1 MSPLI
6 QQLPILPILLP
17 LLAGACML
25 LLPDGWRRSRIA
37 LPLLSTL
44 LQTGVAFALLA
55 MAAGALPAYWPEGI
69 AVYTLG
75 AWSAPFGI
83 VLVADRLAAVMLSL
97 SAILGL
103 AALVYSLARWDHMG
117 AHFHPLF
124 QFLLMGLNGAFLTG
138 DLFNLFVFFEVLLAA
153 SYGLVLHGSGT
164 LRVRAG
170 LHYIAVNLAGSLVFL
185 IGAALIYGAAGT
197 LNMADLAA
205 RLPTLAGSERTLL
218 EAGCAILGA
227 AFLLKAGVWP
237 LNFWLVNAY
246 GSAAAPVA
254 ALFSIMTKVGI
265 YALLRLTTLFSATG
279 GPAPFN
285 GPWLFWIGMATLLLS
300 SAAMLTEQKPQRL
313 VAYCVI
319 VSAGTLLAGFGI
331 GGPIMAGATLFYLIS
346 SVLATGAFFM
356 LCEMI
361 ERSQSYGANIL
372 AITMESFGVD
382 DPVYS
387 DRPDEVVGIAIPAAM
402 AFLGFAFAS
411 CALLVTG
418 MPPLSGFVAKFW
430 MLSAALETA
439 PGMAPPALSRVLLI
453 AVLASGLAGV
463 IALSRMGSR
472 LFWGTQERSKPRLR
486 VIEAGPVMLLVLLS
500 VTLALAADPAVRYLQ
515 ATGAALYAP
524 QTYIQAVLPPA
535 AATASPPAQVPA
547 QVPGAAP

>member
-1 MSPLI
+1 MSAVIL
-6 QQLPILPILLP
+6 QLPILPILLP
-17 LLAGACML
+17 LLAGAGML
-25 LLPDGWRRSRIA
+25 FLRDSWHRTRITLVLA
-37 LPLLSTL
+37 ATL
-44 LQTGVAFALLA
+44 LQAGAAIALLV
-55 MAAGALPAYWPEGI
+55 MANGGMPAYWPDGI
-69 AVYTLG
+69 AVYSLG
-75 AWSAPFGI
+75 AWRAPFGI
-83 VLVADRLAAVMLSL
+83 VLVADRLAAVLLTASSL
-97 SAILGL
+97 L
-103 AALVYSLARWDHMG
+103 ALASVVYSLARWERMG

-153 SYGLVLHGSGT
+153 SYGLVLHGSGIV
-164 LRVRAG
+164 RVRAG
-170 LHYIAVNLAGSLVFL
+170 MHYIAINLAGSLVFL
-185 IGAALIYGAAGT
+185 VGVALIYGAAGT
-197 LNMADLAA
+197 LNMADLAVRVPA
-205 RLPTLAGSERTLL
+205 LSSDQRTLL
-218 EAGCAILGA
+218 DAGCAILGT

-237 LNFWLVNAY
+237 LNFWLANAY
-246 GSAAAPVA
+246 GSASAPVA
-254 ALFSIMTKVGI
+254 AIFSIMTKVGV
-265 YALLRLTTLFSATG
+265 YALLRMTTLFSADG

-285 GPWLFWIGMATLLLS
+285 GDWLFWIGMITLLLG

-313 VAYCVI
+313 AAYCVI

-331 GGPIMAGATLFYLIS
+331 GGPAMAGSTLFYLVS

-387 DRPDEVVGIAIPAAM
+387 DRPDDVVGIAIPAAM
-402 AFLGFAFAS
+402 AFLGFGFAS

-430 MLSAALETA
+430 MLSAALDAT
-439 PGMAPPALSRVLLI
+439 PASPQQQQAWMLLA

-472 LFWGTQERSKPRLR
+472 LFWGTRERSKPRLR
-486 VIEAGPVMLLVLLS
+486 LIEAGPVAALILLAGALS
-500 VTLALAADPAVRYLQ
+500 VMADPAVRYLQ
-515 ATGAALYAP
+515 ATGEALYMP
-524 QTYIQAVLPPA
+524 QAYINAVLPSPA
-535 AATASPPAQVPA
+535 GSTAPPGGQP
-547 QVPGAAP
+547 

>member
-1 MSPLI
+1 VSALI
-6 QQLPILPILLP
+6 LQLPILPIILP
-17 LLAGACML
+17 LLTGACML
-25 LLPDGWRRSRIA
+25 LLPDSWRRTRVA

-44 LQTGVAFALLA
+44 LQAGAALLLLA
-55 MAAGALPAYWPEGI
+55 MAGGALPAYWPDGI
-69 AVYTLG
+69 AVYALG
-75 AWSAPFGI
+75 AWPAPFGI

-103 AALVYSLARWDHMG
+103 ASLVYSLARWDHMG

-153 SYGLVLHGSGT
+153 SYGLVLHGSGA

-170 LHYIAVNLAGSLVFL
+170 LHYIAINLAGSLVFL
-185 IGAALIYGAAGT
+185 IGVSLIYGAAGT
-197 LNMADLAA
+197 LNMADLAQ
-205 RLPTLAGSERTLL
+205 RLPALAGGDRALL
-218 EAGCAILGA
+218 EAGCAILGV

-237 LNFWLVNAY
+237 LNFWLANAY

-254 ALFSIMTKVGI
+254 AIFSIMTKVGI
-265 YALLRLTTLFSATG
+265 YALLRLTTLFSAAG
-279 GPAPFN
+279 GLAPFD
-285 GPWLFWIGMATLLLS
+285 GPWLFWIGMATLLFG
-300 SAAMLTEQKPQRL
+300 SAAMLNEQKPQRL
-313 VAYCVI
+313 AAYCVI

-331 GGPIMAGATLFYLIS
+331 GGPTMAGSTLYYLVS
-346 SVLATGAFFM
+346 SALATSAFFM

-387 DRPDEVVGIAIPAAM
+387 DRPDDVVGIAIPAAM
-402 AFLGFAFAS
+402 AFLGFAFAC

-430 MLSAALETA
+430 MLSAALDTV
-439 PGMAPPALSRVLLI
+439 PGAASRPLAWTLLV
-453 AVLASGLAGV
+453 AVLASGLAGI

-472 LFWGTQERSKPRLR
+472 LFWGTQERSTPRLR
-486 VIEAGPVMLLVLLS
+486 VIEAGPVALLVLLAA
-500 VTLALAADPAVRYLQ
+500 VLAVVADPAVRYLQ
-515 ATGAALYAP
+515 ATGEALYAP
-524 QTYIQAVLPPA
+524 QTYIHAVLPASA
-535 AATASPPAQVPA
+535 AAPA
-547 QVPGAAP
+547 PGGAP